1 MSKKRVAI
9 VIMSLAPLV
18 VGCGR
23 EKSVPRPAAAALATP
38 VVPPAAATPEP
49 KAASSTSSA
58 ALTANGEFVSPV
70 HSELAARVT
79 GRVAR
84 VVADV
89 GDRVKKG
96 QVLLELEKEY
106 FELDLR
112 RAEADL
118 ARADAAA
125 RDAARD
131 LERKRALR
139 EKDSVSKAMFER
151 IESVAQQAQAGR
163 AAAEANLATAR
174 QRLNDAVLVSPIDGV
189 VMERRT
195 DVGES
200 LGTNTVTFVLVQIA
214 PLKLRFRLPEDALA
228 AARPGRAVHAHV
240 APYPDQSFDGRITA
254 IVPVIDPAT
263 RSFLVEAEF
272 ANADG
277 RLRPGLFA
285 RVDLPAAAQAR

>member
-1 MSKKRVAI
+1 VSVKGLVIAI
-9 VIMSLAPLV
+9 ASLAPLV
-18 VGCGR
+18 VACGSQ
-23 EKSVPRPAAAALATP
+23 KSASKPAAAAVATP
-38 VVPPAAATPEP
+38 AASPNTVAPEPAASP
-49 KAASSTSSA
+49 AASPA

-70 HSELAARVT
+70 HSELASRVT
-79 GRVAR
+79 GRVGR
-84 VVADV
+84 IVADV

-96 QVLLELEKEY
+96 QPLLELEKEY

-139 EKDSVSKAMFER
+139 EKESVSNAMFER
-151 IESVAQQAQAGR
+151 VESVAQQAQAAR
-163 AAAEANLATAR
+163 SAAEAGLATAR
-174 QRLNDAVLVSPIDGV
+174 QRLTDAVLVSPIDGV
-189 VMERRT
+189 VAERRT

-200 LGTNTVTFVLVQIA
+200 LGTNTVTFVLVQTA
-214 PLKLRFRLPEDALA
+214 PLRLHFRLPEDALA
-228 AARPGRAVHAHV
+228 AARPGRIVRAHV

-254 IVPVIDPAT
+254 VVPAIDPAT

-285 RVDLPAAAQAR
+285 RVELPAASDR